1 VSGLAGDDDP
11 RAARRYDA
19 TELFQDERH
28 ADQVDG
34 DDCFG

>member
-1 VSGLAGDDDP
+1 MTTPEPPRRDD
-11 RAARRYDA
+11 AA
-19 TELFQDERH
+19 ELFQDERH